1 MNFRKT
7 KYVNYLKS
15 AFNVEIVYT
24 HFKFL
29 KDKFQFNL
37 IIWSSC
43 MKIWTYSILKIKA
56 ALLMGK
62 KKLFTFQWYSKIF
75 FQLTV

>member
-29 KDKFQFNL
+29 KDKFQFNYL
-37 IIWSSC
+37 VFLYENLDLFHLKNKSS
-43 MKIWTYSILKIKA
+43 IAY
-56 ALLMGK
+56 GE